1 MSDQFSLSS
10 LNVIWTFFLLSIYF
24 GFGVQQKMCMEL
36 PLGLSLLAGP
46 RELTA
51 GSFQPGKARSSS
63 HAVAA
68 GLIPRSQSCI
78 ASIKIEIQQP
88 SSSKYFRT

>member
-1 MSDQFSLSS
+1 MHGASH
-10 LNVIWTFFLLSIYF
+10 
-24 GFGVQQKMCMEL
+24 GF
-36 PLGLSLLAGP
+36 LSLLAEP

-51 GSFQPGKARSSS
+51 GSFQPREAISSS

-68 GLIPRSQSCI
+68 GLISRSLSCI

-88 SSSKYFRT
+88 SSSK